1 MRGDWFESHCV
12 ASQAVRQLEI
22 VPCRIREVPANGGLI
37 QIGAPSLDSQ
47 SLQLESGI
55 GDSLRRMFEIFP
67 FLGDCDRRPGSIS
80 TACPT
85 RQSDSWPN
93 SSTRK
98 LVINVISRSL
108 RPVMGLQLDKVVAPD
123 THFSGSSDEPSPFV
137 NIEFHQTFV
146 SHFQEGGLASFLI
159 HHIGAFHDLVDF
171 ERLLAE
177 RAEDIFSIIEHALV
191 HATEAR
197 TTATDAAPSCL
208 RALRSRKPTN
218 CTSFCGCNSFLPE
231 PSVFCCDIGP

>member
-1 MRGDWFESHCV
+1 VAQRFLVLNLYPNARKSQNSLLNSLIAGKSRGDGRDQHCV

-22 VPCRIREVPANGGLI
+22 VPYKIREVPANGGLI

-47 SLQLESGI
+47 SLPLESEI

-98 LVINVISRSL
+98 LVINVMSRSL

-123 THFSGSSDEPSPFV
+123 THFSGSSDEPGIGLMS
-137 NIEFHQTFV
+137 IE
-146 SHFQEGGLASFLI
+146 G
-159 HHIGAFHDLVDF
+159 
-171 ERLLAE
+171 
-177 RAEDIFSIIEHALV
+177 
-191 HATEAR
+191 
-197 TTATDAAPSCL
+197 
-208 RALRSRKPTN
+208 
-218 CTSFCGCNSFLPE
+218 
-231 PSVFCCDIGP
+231 